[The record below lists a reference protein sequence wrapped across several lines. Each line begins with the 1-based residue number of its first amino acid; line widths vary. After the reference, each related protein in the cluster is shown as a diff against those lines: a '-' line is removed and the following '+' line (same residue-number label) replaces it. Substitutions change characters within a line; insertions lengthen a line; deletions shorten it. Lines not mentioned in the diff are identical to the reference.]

1 MNKKWFVLCVSVV
14 FGNHYVLADSEKT
27 TQQKS
32 QVVWIDNN
40 DDWLQLKSG
49 EVIKG
54 ELTGTIKEEANSLE
68 QEIEFDSDDLG
79 DQDIEIKDIAVLETV
94 SFFTVRVANG
104 EIYDGYL
111 SIKNDKLFLHN
122 DGEEWSFPIEQVV
135 SIYRGREEE
144 SDHWKTELFL
154 GLDISKGNTEEF
166 SLLGEIETE
175 RLAVDSRTKL
185 KARHENSR
193 SDSTTTAKNTSFDGS
208 YDIYLSNKLFFR
220 PLKLSVLSDEFQN
233 IDHKEDVS
241 MQLGYFILANPRT
254 QWDVSLG
261 PGYQYTAFRTVE
273 AGEKDKVSSS
283 ALYFESNFEYELT
296 RNIDLTYFYSFSWTS
311 KENMGTQHK
320 NELGID
326 IDLVK
331 DLDLSIKA
339 TWEHVSD
346 VEPNADGIT
355 PKEDDYTFHFGLTYE
370 I

>member
-1 MNKKWFVLCVSVV
+1 MNKKWLVLCVSVV
-14 FGNHYVLADSEKT
+14 FGNHFALADSEKT

-54 ELTGTIKEEANSLE
+54 ELTGTIKEESNSLD

-94 SFFTVRVANG
+94 SFFTVRVASG
-104 EIYDGYL
+104 DIHEGFL
-111 SIKNDKLFLHN
+111 SIKDGKLFLRN
-122 DGEEWSFPIEQVV
+122 EVKEWSFPIEQVV
-135 SIYRGREEE
+135 SIYRGRQDE
-144 SDHWKTELFL
+144 SEQWKTELFL
-154 GLDISKGNTEEF
+154 GLDISKGNTDEF

-185 KARHENSR
+185 KARHENSE
-193 SDSTTTAKNTSFDGS
+193 SDSKTIAKSTSFDGS
-208 YDIYLSNKLFFR
+208 YDIYLRNKLFFR
-220 PLKLSVLSDEFQN
+220 PLKLSIISDEFQN

-241 MQLGYFILANPRT
+241 MQMGYFIIAMPHT

-273 AGEKDKVSSS
+273 SGEKENVSSS
-283 ALYFESNFEYELT
+283 GLYFESNFEYELT
-296 RNIDLTYFYSFSWTS
+296 RNIDLTHFYSFNWTS
-311 KENMGTQHK
+311 KKNMGTQHR

-339 TWEHVSD
+339 TWDHVSN
-346 VEPNADGIT
+346 VEPNAEGIT
-355 PKEDDYTFHFGLTYE
+355 PKEDDYTFHFGLSYE